1 MEDIT
6 EPVLPASE
14 APAVEA
20 LSKEQEYLA
29 GWQRE
34 RAELQNF
41 RKRTQAQALH
51 NHQQALKTVLEPLL
65 GVVDNFQAMM
75 KHVPSELAQQAW
87 VAGVLHIA
95 RQVEQLL
102 DGYGVQVIEALGQPF
117 DPLRHEA
124 IESVDGA
131 GKPSG
136 QVVEVVT
143 PGYLVG
149 EEVIRPARVKIAA

>member
-1 MEDIT
+1 MEDTI
-6 EPVLPASE
+6 ESVAAASE
-14 APAVEA
+14 NPVEGI
-20 LSKEQEYLA
+20 SKEQEYLE

-41 RKRTQAQALH
+41 RKRTQEQALR
-51 NHQQALKTVLEPLL
+51 NNQQALKAVLEPLL
-65 GVVDNFQAMM
+65 PVVDNFQAMM
-75 KHVPSELAQQAW
+75 KHVPLELERQAW

-102 DGYGVQVIEALGQPF
+102 SEYGVRTIEALGQPF
-117 DPLRHEA
+117 DALRHEA
-124 IESVDGA
+124 IESVVVA
-131 GKPSG
+131 GTPSG

-149 EEVIRPARVKIAA
+149 DEVIRPARVRIAS